1 MCSYIFRWFFKLTGL
16 IPAYLYL
23 KPRLYYSSKMAK
35 KSYRHIKDGTIII
48 SNHTSISDYYLLVFT
63 KLFRTIHTVVGEV
76 VYKNK
81 FMYFMNWAMGN
92 VKVDRNVT
100 SLSTLEKCSLL
111 LKKKKIVAIFPEGHI
126 EEKIGKIDNF
136 KEGAIILAL
145 QTGKPII
152 PIYIK
157 GSYGLFK
164 RARMNVGEPIYLSN
178 YLNNDEPS
186 KEDIA
191 KLSLLLKNKI
201 KDLGKQEKIFEKYKT
216 QNIFSFK
223 FWFQDLTRFTAI
235 ISFPLVYPTIVYRI
249 GDKKRITFKVKDNA
263 LLVSTHKTFV
273 DPVDLH
279 LKFLS
284 RRIHVIAA
292 EELYDKKNG
301 PFPWILKHTGC
312 IKYRRVSHSAVDITS
327 FVTALDIL
335 DGGGVVGLYP
345 EGHLY
350 KEEGIDSFHGGAAL
364 LALLTHTK
372 IYPYV
377 YLNKL
382 RLFHLAHVAI
392 GEPIDVY
399 DYIDP
404 KENITIDV
412 VNRINMIIEEKMNY
426 LYEEGIKMIRRKKHA

>member
-1 MCSYIFRWFFKLTGL
+1 M
-16 IPAYLYL
+16 
-23 KPRLYYSSKMAK
+23 
-35 KSYRHIKDGTIII
+35 
-48 SNHTSISDYYLLVFT
+48 
-63 KLFRTIHTVVGEV
+63 VVGEV

-81 FMYFMNWAMGN
+81 FMHFMNWAMGN

-191 KLSLLLKNKI
+191 KFSLLLKNRI

-249 GDKKRITFKVKDNA
+249 GDKKG
-263 LLVSTHKTFV
+263 LL
-273 DPVDLH
+273 
-279 LKFLS
+279 LK
-284 RRIHVIAA
+284 
-292 EELYDKKNG
+292 
-301 PFPWILKHTGC
+301 
-312 IKYRRVSHSAVDITS
+312 
-327 FVTALDIL
+327 
-335 DGGGVVGLYP
+335 
-345 EGHLY
+345 
-350 KEEGIDSFHGGAAL
+350 
-364 LALLTHTK
+364 
-372 IYPYV
+372 
-377 YLNKL
+377 
-382 RLFHLAHVAI
+382 
-392 GEPIDVY
+392 
-399 DYIDP
+399 
-404 KENITIDV
+404 
-412 VNRINMIIEEKMNY
+412 
-426 LYEEGIKMIRRKKHA
+426 